1 MMLSVIELVFKRL
14 RPVLFILYH
23 VASASSG
30 DGRGYELP
38 LCPRPHWPRGVWL

>member
-1 MMLSVIELVFKRL
+1 MMLSVIELGFKRL